1 MVRHVGH
8 IDEIG
13 VAGEVGSDLK
23 EQFGGKM
30 VEGRPQGI
38 DVTRQHHERR
48 TYIVH

>member
-1 MVRHVGH
+1 MVGHVGR

-30 VEGRPQGI
+30 VKGRLQGI
-38 DVTRQHHERR
+38 DVTTQHRERR
-48 TYIVH
+48 TYIVL